1 MLNNYEQGCTKNFP
15 LYLFLFMLIVI
26 LFLSVSIYHLKKKEN
41 NVVYVDKIVRDT
53 TYLSIRDTLTITK
66 FVTLEKEVK
75 DTVYIVS
82 KDSIKVPVPMSDYH
96 FKEDGLYDIDVY
108 GYNVKLNK
116 VEIYPQTKIVT
127 ITNTVDRKPKEDWDC
142 YIKGGLGA
150 FNGGVI
156 PKVGFMLKTPKKVSF
171 GANMGYYNNN
181 LAFDLEVGYKLF

>member
-1 MLNNYEQGCTKNFP
+1 MNKDVPKIFLFTS
-15 LYLFLFMLIVI
+15 FLFMLIVI
-26 LFLSVSIYHLKKKEN
+26 LFLSVYVYHLKNKEN

-53 TYLSIRDTLTITK
+53 TCLSIRDTMTITK

-75 DTVYIVS
+75 DTVYIVA
-82 KDSIKVPVPMSDYH
+82 KDSIKVPVPMSDYN

-127 ITNTVDRKPKEDWDC
+127 ITNTIDRKPKEDWDC

>member
-1 MLNNYEQGCTKNFP
+1 MDKDVPKIFLFTS
-15 LYLFLFMLIVI
+15 FLFMLIVN
-26 LFLSVSIYHLKKKEN
+26 LFISVSLSRLKNKEN

-53 TYLSIRDTLTITK
+53 TCLSIRDTLTITK

-96 FKEDGLYDIDVY
+96 FKEDGFYDIDVY

-127 ITNTVDRKPKEDWDC
+127 ITNTIDRKPKEDWDC

-171 GANMGYYNNN
+171 GANMGCFNGDMT
-181 LAFDLEVGYKLF
+181 FEIEVGYKLF